1 VDETVAGAPLR
12 GVDVRI
18 AGGGADGVGE
28 ILVRG
33 PIVMAGYF
41 ENAEASA
48 RGLRDGWLHTGDLG
62 RLDGSGRLQVV
73 GRRSDLIVSGGENV
87 TPDEVEAVLR
97 RHPAVAEAAVYGVPD
112 ARWGERV
119 LAAVVPAGADFDE
132 QGCAAGAAR
141 TWQASRCRPKSV
153 RSRTSPA
160 PRPVRCSAIGSPSV
174 DRGGFGG
181 SEPVGES
188 PRGISGR
195 RKSPASPNHWY
206 GTPRSRTLALV
217 RSMSLRSIRPL
228 CR

>member
-132 QGCAAGAAR
+132 QALRGWCRAYLAGFKVPAEIRAVTDLPR
-141 TWQASRCRPKSV
+141 TASGKVQRHR
-153 RSRTSPA
+153 
-160 PRPVRCSAIGSPSV
+160 
-174 DRGGFGG
+174 
-181 SEPVGES
+181 
-188 PRGISGR
+188 
-195 RKSPASPNHWY
+195 
-206 GTPRSRTLALV
+206 L
-217 RSMSLRSIRPL
+217 SIR
-228 CR
+228 